1 MKSRWSDSRAEE
13 ALRQYAGQ
21 WGEAL
26 ALRTYSSRLIGAE
39 SGLVLHGGGNTSV
52 KTGFTGVT
60 GETARAVY
68 VKKSGKD
75 LACVEPGDHVGLDL
89 AYLERLR
96 ALEDLADDVMADEL
110 LLHRLVVRSGRPS
123 IEALLHAFLPGTFID
138 HTHADAILA
147 LTNQPDGERIVR
159 EALGDD
165 VLVLPYVRPGFRLA
179 RAAADACD
187 AAPGGTGL
195 VLMKHGLVTWGE
207 TARESYERTIELVSR
222 AEDYIERKTARFVQ
236 AAPAVSREEAGRRYR
251 EVAPVIRGLI
261 AAATGD
267 QDRPYRRMILQPL
280 QDDATL
286 AFLES
291 DEAKAVSLTPPL
303 TTDHL
308 IRVKPCPLWIDDPAF
323 DDPDALRDQLASAVR
338 EYAAR
343 YDAYVDRHAG
353 EMAAGLQRFDPL
365 PRVILMPGLGAV
377 CAGEDV
383 RKAII
388 ARDITEHTLKTKSHV
403 AAMGRYEGLEE
414 RHVFEMEYFSLQH
427 AKLSREEKRPLAG
440 TVALV
445 TGAAG
450 AIGSAICEE
459 LLAAGCH
466 VAATDLP
473 GPRLEELARELEGAY
488 GKRIRGVPVDVTSPE
503 SVAEGF
509 SSVIEA
515 WGGIDIVVI
524 NAGLAHVSTLA
535 EMDPADF
542 RKLEQVNVE
551 GTLHVLSEAAR
562 LFGKQGTGGDV
573 VLISTKNVFAPGA
586 GFGAYSATKA
596 GAHQLARIASLE
608 LAELDVRVNMVA
620 PDAVFGHGSRKSGL
634 WAEVGPDRM
643 RARGLDEDGLEEY
656 YRNRNLL
663 KSRVTAVH
671 VARAVLF
678 FVTRRTPTTGV
689 TLPVDGGLPDATPR

>member
-1 MKSRWSDSRAEE
+1 MKSRWSDSQAE
-13 ALRQYAGQ
+13 AMLRQYAGQ
-21 WGEAL
+21 WGEDIV
-26 ALRTYSSRLIGAE
+26 LRTYTGRLLGAE
-39 SGLVLHGGGNTSV
+39 DALVLHGGGNTSV

-60 GETARAVY
+60 GETLRAVY
-68 VKKSGKD
+68 VKESGKD
-75 LACVEPGDHVGLDL
+75 LAGVEPHDHVGLDL

-96 ALEDLADDVMADEL
+96 KLEDLADDAMADEL
-110 LLHRLVVRSGRPS
+110 LLHRLVARSGQPS
-123 IEALLHAFLPGTFID
+123 IEALLHAFLPVRFID

-147 LTNQPDGERIVR
+147 LTNQPNGERLVR
-159 EALGDD
+159 EALGDG
-165 VLVLPYVRPGFRLA
+165 VIVLPYVRPGFRLA
-179 RAAADACD
+179 RAAADAYD
-187 AAPGGTGL
+187 DAPGSAGM

-222 AEDYIERKTARFVQ
+222 AEDYLARKAVLPVPS
-236 AAPAVSREEAGRRYR
+236 APAVSREEVERRYR
-251 EVAPVIRGLI
+251 ECAPLIRGLV
-261 AAATGD
+261 AAPTGNE
-267 QDRPYRRMILQPL
+267 DRPYRRMILLPL
-280 QDDATL
+280 QDEETL
-286 AFLES
+286 TFLES
-291 DEAKAVSLTPPL
+291 GEAKEVLLTPPL

-308 IRVKPCPLWIDDPAF
+308 IRVKPYPLWIDNPSY
-323 DDPDALRDQLASAVR
+323 DDLDALRDRLAEAVR
-338 EYAAR
+338 EYAAQ
-343 YDAYVDRHAG
+343 YDTYVDRHAG
-353 EMAAGLQRFDPL
+353 EMAAGLRRFDPL

-383 RKAII
+383 RQAVI
-388 ARDITEHTLKTKSHV
+388 AQDITEHTLKVKSRI
-403 AAMGRYEGLEE
+403 AAMGRYEGLDE
-414 RHVFEMEYFSLQH
+414 RHVFDMEYFSLQH
-427 AKLSREEKRPLAG
+427 AKLAREDEQPLRG
-440 TVALV
+440 TVAFV

-473 GPRLEELARELEGAY
+473 GRRLEDLERELEGAHD
-488 GKRIRGVPVDVTSPE
+488 GRIKGVPVDVTSPA

-509 SSVIEA
+509 SSVIQA
-515 WGGIDIVVI
+515 WGGIDIVII

-542 RKLEQVNVE
+542 KKLEQVNVE

-562 LFGKQGTGGDV
+562 LFRKQGTGGDV

-596 GAHQLARIASLE
+596 GAHQLARIAGLE
-608 LAELDVRVNMVA
+608 LAGLDVRVNMVA
-620 PDAVFGHGSRKSGL
+620 PDAVFGHGNRKSGL

-643 RARGLDEDGLEEY
+643 KARGLDENGLEEY

-663 KSRVTAVH
+663 KARVTAVH
-671 VARAVLF
+671 AARAVLF
-678 FVTRRTPTTGV
+678 FVTRQTPTTGV